1 MAGEIENFRNTYAS
15 EDACAQVTVFRPEDV
30 CSIFIRNVSLYLKV
44 YYVVT
49 PYKLFKFVL
58 AIAVSLI
65 SVATQM
71 FECCDIVFN
80 CSFILYEYLL
90 YTQKP
95 VSVTL
100 NCTIAPFV
108 RFENKWAEFWRW
120 RLWKEEMLT
129 KLWRSLRVVGICSQ
143 AVGVVLMRLAS
154 IWLQSPWRCFHI

>member
-1 MAGEIENFRNTYAS
+1 VDLSVDTDVSEEHNTSIFKPENQNYNSRLNGREIENFRNTYAS
-15 EDACAQVTVFRPEDV
+15 EDACAQVTNFRPEGV
-30 CSIFIRNVSLYLKV
+30 CNIFIRNVSLYLKV
-44 YYVVT
+44 CYVVT

-90 YTQKP
+90 STQKP

-100 NCTIAPFV
+100 NCTSAPFV
-108 RFENKWAEFWRW
+108 RFENK
-120 RLWKEEMLT
+120 
-129 KLWRSLRVVGICSQ
+129 
-143 AVGVVLMRLAS
+143 
-154 IWLQSPWRCFHI
+154 